1 MACIFLDM
9 GYSSKKYKPMKAHT
23 RNLAFLS
30 LLSFA
35 LFSCDNKEME
45 AKIADLN
52 QQNQLLEAQYQ
63 QKDSALVAFIAS
75 FAEIEHNLKEIRER
89 ELNIELAREENLS
102 AGDLKAR
109 INEDVQEINRLLEE
123 NREKFKSLNAQLA
136 YAGRQ
141 NAKLKASMEEL
152 QTSLTAKIEEKE
164 SQINGLSEELGGLKL
179 EISQLNTNIASLQ
192 DENQQKEQAIIE
204 KTDQLNTAYFVAG
217 TYKQLRDEQI
227 LIKEGGFLGLGKTE
241 VLNDQAS
248 KEQFRQ
254 IDIRE
259 TLLFPLEGEAVE
271 LVTTH
276 PAGSYRLEKE
286 NDEKLK
292 LVVADPEKF
301 WESSK
306 YLVMVV
312 K

>member
-1 MACIFLDM
+1 
-9 GYSSKKYKPMKAHT
+9 
-23 RNLAFLS
+23 
-30 LLSFA
+30 
-35 LFSCDNKEME
+35 ME